1 MAIRERI
8 TSSQNKATQE
18 DKEKLS
24 KLADAFIA
32 GAGTGANAVKSSE
45 SEEEGRTPVMVR
57 YKKQM
62 LKKIDA
68 AAKRRGLSRSAWIQY
83 AASRVLEMEEKDN

>member
-1 MAIRERI
+1 MAISERP
-8 TSSQNKATQE
+8 TRDANKSGQPE

-24 KLADAFIA
+24 KLANAFIS
-32 GAGTGANAVKSSE
+32 GADHAPAIEN
-45 SEEEGRTPVMVR
+45 EEEGRTPVMVR

-83 AASRVLEMEEKDN
+83 AASRVLEMEEKAYEG